1 MTGCESSGRRQIL
14 RNRATKTDM
23 RVLTIDEIDRELQ
36 SRATEVAAMS
46 ATMVELE
53 NHPGLE
59 HVRFYPP
66 AGLTAQRWAVVE
78 KSMTAL
84 WGDLARMTSI
94 LESARALRDR
104 RSKPEDDERRELTR
118 LLRERTLEVSRQPIP
133 LAERKISGLGEAV
146 EYVGLAD
153 TAERMH
159 AAYPVVVEFL
169 DAVDRVNSLV
179 AEKLAPTRKQL
190 DLLGA
195 GGPDEMAELLR
206 VSAIDPLS
214 LSAHD
219 IETRM
224 AVIAKSVQQQS
235 AELGELAAIQSNWP
249 DARVA
254 VQELLD
260 ALHEANMRA
269 TQIRTHAVQ
278 VVLAGAFPQRSDEEP
293 VLRAKL
299 QSIASPD
306 PKELR
311 SLRNRVEAALR
322 DARGEEQLAQGLL
335 DRRSELKGR
344 LTAYQAKAARLG
356 LGEDRDLLAC
366 SRIAVG
372 LLSRQPCDLRAVTR
386 AVSDYQQMIV
396 DKQGKTE

>member
-1 MTGCESSGRRQIL
+1 
-14 RNRATKTDM
+14 M

-46 ATMVELE
+46 ATMIELE

-66 AGLTAQRWAVVE
+66 AGLTAQRWAVIE

-84 WGDLARMTSI
+84 WGDLGRMTSI
-94 LESARALRDR
+94 LESARALRGR

-118 LLRERTLEVSRQPIP
+118 LLRERTLEVSRQPVP

-159 AAYPVVVEFL
+159 AAYLPVVEFL

-219 IETRM
+219 IETRV

-254 VQELLD
+254 V
-260 ALHEANMRA
+260 
-269 TQIRTHAVQ
+269 
-278 VVLAGAFPQRSDEEP
+278 
-293 VLRAKL
+293 
-299 QSIASPD
+299 
-306 PKELR
+306 
-311 SLRNRVEAALR
+311 
-322 DARGEEQLAQGLL
+322 
-335 DRRSELKGR
+335 
-344 LTAYQAKAARLG
+344 
-356 LGEDRDLLAC
+356 
-366 SRIAVG
+366 
-372 LLSRQPCDLRAVTR
+372 
-386 AVSDYQQMIV
+386 
-396 DKQGKTE
+396 